1 MFINNFFLYYI
12 HIYFILNEYILLN
25 LIKLTLII
33 NVIAFLVSLL
43 QKALKTFSV
52 RFLNNKDGF
61 NKKLSKTSTRTSIG
75 LASSSPSSDLAAIF
89 N

>member
-1 MFINNFFLYYI
+1 LQFCFYGI
-12 HIYFILNEYILLN
+12 E
-25 LIKLTLII
+25 KLTLII
-33 NVIAFLVSLL
+33 KVIAFLVSLL

-75 LASSSPSSDLAAIF
+75 LASSSSSSFLAASVIK
-89 N
+89 NNNNM